1 MASGTAVEL
10 SDATGLRTATPEI
23 SVVVPAFN
31 EAGGIDH
38 DLRGIL
44 DALASQD
51 ASYEVIV
58 VDDGSEDDTAVVASA
73 VDGVRVVQHPR
84 NRGYGAALKTGIRHA
99 RGDVIVITDADGTYP
114 PEQIPMLVEQ
124 LEGADMVVGARIGRD
139 VKIPAVRRPAK
150 WLLNKL
156 ASLLAE
162 ANIPD
167 LNSGLR
173 VFDKQAAIRFMSL
186 LPSGF
191 SFTSTITLA
200 MLCNDMVVRYIPI
213 DYHERRGSSKIKPIK
228 DTYNF
233 FLLVFRILCY
243 FNPLKVFMPPAFL
256 LMGLG
261 TAKLIYDIVVEN
273 NIFQGEILAILV
285 GLQLG
290 AFGLLADAVSKLRAT
305 VSERE

>member
-1 MASGTAVEL
+1 VASGTAVEL

>member
-1 MASGTAVEL
+1 VASGTAVEL

-200 MLCNDMVVRYIPI
+200 
-213 DYHERRGSSKIKPIK
+213 SKIKPIK

>member
-1 MASGTAVEL
+1 VASGTAIEL

-44 DALASQD
+44 DAMDGQD

-58 VDDGSEDDTAVVASA
+58 VDDGSEDDTALVASA
-73 VDGVRVVQHPR
+73 VDRVRVVQHPR

-139 VKIPAVRRPAK
+139 VNIPAIRRPAK
-150 WLLNKL
+150 WLLNRL

-233 FLLVFRILCY
+233 FLLVFRIICC
-243 FNPLKVFMPPAFL
+243 FNPLKVFMPPALL
-256 LMGLG
+256 LMALG
-261 TAKLIYDIVVEN
+261 TGKLIYDVVVES

-290 AFGLLADAVSKLRAT
+290 AFGLLADAVSKLRASVT
-305 VSERE
+305 ES